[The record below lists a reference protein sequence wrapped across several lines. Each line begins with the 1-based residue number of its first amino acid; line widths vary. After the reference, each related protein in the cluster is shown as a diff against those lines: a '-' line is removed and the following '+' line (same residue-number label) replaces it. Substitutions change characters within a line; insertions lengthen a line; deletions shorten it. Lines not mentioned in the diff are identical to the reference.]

1 MSETAARSVPT
12 QLRTTDSPAPP
23 SASAPVQGFP
33 IEQPVVL
40 DATFGTPLGS
50 LISRIV
56 WFILAAMP
64 ATVIA
69 TAATLTPSPLGHGTH
84 TQLGLPPCGFL
95 LVTGYPCPGCGLT
108 TAFANMTHGH
118 AIAAA
123 HANAF
128 GVLLFLVS
136 AATVP
141 LAVLGFVRGWAVVPV
156 LERLHIERWA
166 LVLSA
171 VSLTVWVTRVLTQW
185 LL

>member
-1 MSETAARSVPT
+1 
-12 QLRTTDSPAPP
+12 
-23 SASAPVQGFP
+23 
-33 IEQPVVL
+33 
-40 DATFGTPLGS
+40 
-50 LISRIV
+50 
-56 WFILAAMP
+56 
-64 ATVIA
+64 
-69 TAATLTPSPLGHGTH
+69 
-84 TQLGLPPCGFL
+84 
-95 LVTGYPCPGCGLT
+95 
-108 TAFANMTHGH
+108 MTHFH
-118 AIAAA
+118 PIAAA

-171 VSLTVWVTRVLTQW
+171 VSLTVWVTRCLTLW